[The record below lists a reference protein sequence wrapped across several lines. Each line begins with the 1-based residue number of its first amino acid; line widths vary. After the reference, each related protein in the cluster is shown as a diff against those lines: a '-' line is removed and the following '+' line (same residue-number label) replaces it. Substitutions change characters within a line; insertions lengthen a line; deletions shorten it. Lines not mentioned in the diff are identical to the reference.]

1 MSLQKIFRRFRLRIS
16 LTFLLVL
23 VEGLLAILFPLF
35 IGYAINDTMD
45 GTPKGMILLGALGV
59 ASLLFGSLRR
69 FLDSRFYAHIFR
81 ELGQELGS
89 EDASPL
95 SEQTAR
101 LNMLG
106 ELVEFF
112 ENSIPQIVM
121 SLIGL
126 GGILFILA
134 AIDLR
139 IFLSCLILLL
149 VVLGVYALSKR
160 KTLQYNTGY
169 NDTME
174 QQVNVLASRDQGQM
188 KDHLAKLMK
197 WNIKLSDLET
207 VNFAIV
213 WLLVIGLL
221 ILAISWA
228 VQHGDIGYVFALVM
242 YVFQYTE
249 SVITLPYFYQQ
260 WLRLQEISGRLSQV
274 AELSAD
280 RSPQPSSC

>member
-1 MSLQKIFRRFRLRIS
+1 MSLAKIFRRFRLRIS

-45 GTPKGMILLGALGV
+45 GTPKGMILLAGLGV

-89 EDASPL
+89 EEASPL

-121 SLIGL
+121 SLLGL

-134 AIDLR
+134 TLDLR
-139 IFLSCLILLL
+139 IFVGCLMLLL
-149 VVLGVYALSKR
+149 MVLVVYAMSKR
-160 KTLQYNTGY
+160 KTLQFNAGY
-169 NDTME
+169 NDATE
-174 QQVNVLASRDQGQM
+174 QQVNVLASKNQVSLNN
-188 KDHLAKLMK
+188 HLAKVMK

-221 ILAISWA
+221 VLAIGWA
-228 VQHGDIGYVFALVM
+228 VQHGNVGFVFALVM

-249 SVITLPYFYQQ
+249 SVVTLPYFYQQ
-260 WLRLQEISGRLSQV
+260 WLRLQEISARLNQV
-274 AELSAD
+274 AI
-280 RSPQPSSC
+280 